1 MVVCSSSEQSK
12 SLSSLVRVVAW
23 PMSDFISSAKKGP
36 ARLRYRVQGEEL
48 WTSSPSVS
56 LPLVILYTFAYLSA
70 PAAAVVTV
78 LLIPTAGSG
87 NCNVT
92 VTPETMQV
100 VCKGSRDG
108 VDCRSDCI

>member
-1 MVVCSSSEQSK
+1 MDELTQCFTAV
-12 SLSSLVRVVAW
+12 
-23 PMSDFISSAKKGP
+23 SDIIYFCLLIS
-36 ARLRYRVQGEEL
+36 
-48 WTSSPSVS
+48 
-56 LPLVILYTFAYLSA
+56 